1 MAGLLNRGAAGGVR
15 RRWAA
20 LAVVAAVLGVHG
32 CLGSEVAELMV
43 DAGSA
48 SKPAMQRMDVA
59 FVRELQQAA
68 PAPVAPRV
76 APPPAPRAVPVERAA
91 APDPAASAAEAADAQ
106 AQAEAKARAEAVRA
120 EWAALAAAEAASAA
134 AAQAAQEALA
144 AAPAASAPAAAA
156 SALAQASA
164 PATAASAPPGPSP
177 AVAAASM
184 PPTSASAPAAA
195 LSVASAVAPHF
206 DWPPSTRLDYTLTGN
221 YRGEV
226 NGSARVQ
233 WIRQGQRYQVQV
245 DVLVGP
251 SVAPLVA
258 RRMTSDGSI
267 GASGLVPRRYE
278 EETSTLFG
286 QPRRRGLSFEPDRIV
301 LDRGT
306 AEPWP
311 GVQDTASQFV
321 QLTWLFLTG
330 REPLQA
336 GHAVRFPLV
345 LPRRQYAWQYDV
357 VGEALIETPLGALP
371 TWHLKPARAAAP
383 GDLLAEVWLAPSLQY
398 LPVRI
403 LIRQDAETHID
414 LVLRR
419 APLQAAPESAASGH
433 PRRP

>member
-1 MAGLLNRGAAGGVR
+1 MAGLLNRRPAGGR
-15 RRWAA
+15 GLRRWAA
-20 LAVVAAVLGVHG
+20 LAVVVAVLGVHG

-48 SKPAMQRMDVA
+48 NKPAMQRMDVA

-68 PAPVAPRV
+68 PPPVAPRV
-76 APPPAPRAVPVERAA
+76 APPPAPRAAPVEHAA

-120 EWAALAAAEAASAA
+120 ERAALAAAEAASAA
-134 AAQAAQEALA
+134 ADQAAQEALA

-156 SALAQASA
+156 SAPAQAA
-164 PATAASAPPGPSP
+164 ATAASAPPGPSP

-321 QLTWLFLTG
+321 QLTWLFTTQPQLLKVG
-330 REPLQA
+330 QA
-336 GHAVRFPLV
+336 LEFPLA
-345 LPRRQYAWQYDV
+345 LPRRIDRWHYDV
-357 VGEALIETPLGALP
+357 VAEETLHTRVGELRTFHVKPRRESTRPGELTAELWFAP
-371 TWHLKPARAAAP
+371 T
-383 GDLLAEVWLAPSLQY
+383 LQY

-403 LIRQDAETHID
+403 LIRHEGDTYVD
-414 LVLRR
+414 LMLN
-419 APLQAAPESAASGH
+419 APPLQTP
-433 PRRP
+433 

>member
-1 MAGLLNRGAAGGVR
+1 MAGLLNRGAAGGRR

-156 SALAQASA
+156 SALAQAA
-164 PATAASAPPGPSP
+164 ATAASAPPAPSP

-245 DVLVGP
+245 DVRVGP

-321 QLTWLFLTG
+321 QLTWLFTTQPQLLKVG
-330 REPLQA
+330 QA
-336 GHAVRFPLV
+336 LEFPLA
-345 LPRRQYAWQYDV
+345 LPRRIDRWHYDV
-357 VGEALIETPLGALP
+357 VAEETLHTRVGELRTFHVKPRRESTRPGELTAELWFAP
-371 TWHLKPARAAAP
+371 T
-383 GDLLAEVWLAPSLQY
+383 LQY

-403 LIRQDAETHID
+403 LIRHEGDTYVD
-414 LVLRR
+414 LMLN
-419 APLQAAPESAASGH
+419 APPLQTP
-433 PRRP
+433 

>member
-321 QLTWLFLTG
+321 QLTWLFTTQPQLLKVG
-330 REPLQA
+330 QA
-336 GHAVRFPLV
+336 LEFPLA
-345 LPRRQYAWQYDV
+345 LPRRIDRWHYDV
-357 VGEALIETPLGALP
+357 VAEETLHTRVGELRTFHVKPRRESTRPGELTAELWFAP
-371 TWHLKPARAAAP
+371 T
-383 GDLLAEVWLAPSLQY
+383 LQY

-403 LIRQDAETHID
+403 LIRHEGDTYVD
-414 LVLRR
+414 LMLN
-419 APLQAAPESAASGH
+419 APPLQTP
-433 PRRP
+433 